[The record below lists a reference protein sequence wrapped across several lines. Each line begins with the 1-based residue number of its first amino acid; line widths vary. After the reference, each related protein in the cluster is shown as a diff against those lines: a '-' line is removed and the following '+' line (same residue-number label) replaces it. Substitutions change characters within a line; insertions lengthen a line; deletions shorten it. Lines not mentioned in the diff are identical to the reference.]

1 MRMRYALIKSPYKV
15 DIRSKNIPEPN
26 GNQVLIKTA
35 YCGICGTDNIAAKN
49 WFHDWTPFGHEVSG
63 TIEKIGQNINGLFY
77 KGQKVSVKPG
87 AHCGQCDFCRQGN
100 FRRCQSL
107 MANQNGFADYIL
119 SDPRSIVTA
128 PDEISIKA
136 LVLCEPLNVAVD
148 IIETANITKNDSIVL
163 FGAGLIGLLA
173 LHLSKSIGADILGVI
188 NRTKHQFI
196 DKHLNYLNNDFF
208 INADFYK
215 INSKRSIFPFVK
227 PYNDYKDFFNR
238 ISANIKKRL
247 IVIHTAPPNLIKD
260 YIYELP
266 YNSSVINIGLARNKK
281 NQKISLD
288 MQKLMFKRIQLLSSF
303 AVPSLYFD
311 KAVNLIS
318 DRIIEPD
325 IFIDNIIPL
334 SAIENFIGPKTKK
347 KYLKTIV
354 DLSLGNKKE

>member
-1 MRMRYALIKSPYKV
+1 
-15 DIRSKNIPEPN
+15 
-26 GNQVLIKTA
+26 
-35 YCGICGTDNIAAKN
+35 
-49 WFHDWTPFGHEVSG
+49 
-63 TIEKIGQNINGLFY
+63 
-77 KGQKVSVKPG
+77 
-87 AHCGQCDFCRQGN
+87 
-100 FRRCQSL
+100 
-107 MANQNGFADYIL
+107 
-119 SDPRSIVTA
+119 
-128 PDEISIKA
+128 
-136 LVLCEPLNVAVD
+136 
-148 IIETANITKNDSIVL
+148 
-163 FGAGLIGLLA
+163 
-173 LHLSKSIGADILGVI
+173 
-188 NRTKHQFI
+188 
-196 DKHLNYLNNDFF
+196 
-208 INADFYK
+208 
-215 INSKRSIFPFVK
+215 
-227 PYNDYKDFFNR
+227 
-238 ISANIKKRL
+238 